1 MFRVAVLDPE
11 DISIVRSCGLTVQLP
26 AFVCVRVGVVWRGE
40 RGGGG
45 VSPHTPM
52 NHKLAERSMPQASQ
66 LRQPGD
72 LAVVVEHTPSA

>member
-40 RGGGG
+40 RGEG
-45 VSPHTPM
+45 
-52 NHKLAERSMPQASQ
+52 A
-66 LRQPGD
+66 
-72 LAVVVEHTPSA
+72 